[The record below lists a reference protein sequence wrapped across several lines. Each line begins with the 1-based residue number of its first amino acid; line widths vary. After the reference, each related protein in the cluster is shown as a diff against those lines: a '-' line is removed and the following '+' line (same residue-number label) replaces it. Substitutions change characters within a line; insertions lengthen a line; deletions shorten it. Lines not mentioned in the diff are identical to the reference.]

1 MSLKICNFQD
11 FLLSLPLRMG
21 LLFVCCLLATDVS
34 WAQEKGKASYYSRS
48 TTGHSTSS
56 GKKFHSDSLFCAHR
70 SHPFGTLL
78 KVTNILNGKEVI
90 VKVVDR
96 GPFIRGRIIDLSYA
110 AARNI
115 GMIAQGVG
123 SVVVTPYKPN
133 KGVPFKLDEPDEL
146 PEIDFET
153 TVQEGF
159 TPAWI
164 TESHPNTHVV
174 ILGDSNS
181 WIGGDDCTKPQGWNK
196 WFVDFFKPAS
206 CRSYARSGATWTN
219 TPNTRRNIQENI
231 KTLGDDNV
239 IYNQVVRLDDA
250 VGRGR
255 QPSPQLIIIMAGTN
269 DAWFLD
275 KRPHALEKTA
285 RQVFSDSEPAVS
297 KQPSAVL
304 TLAESIRYNCE
315 LLHRCFPQAKIV
327 LIAPLQSVQAARHL
341 NAVNQIIEDCAR
353 EMNLDVIRL
362 DRLSGISSKSE
373 SRTKRYTTDGTHT
386 SVEGAKRC
394 GRYIVSAIGEL
405 LKAK

>member
-1 MSLKICNFQD
+1 MRSTICNLPV
-11 FLLSLPLRMG
+11 FLHSLLLRVG
-21 LLFVCCLLATDVS
+21 LLLFCCLLTTDSV

-56 GKKFHSDSLFCAHR
+56 GKRFHSDSLFCAHR

-78 KVTNILNGKEVI
+78 KVTNISNGQEVI

-110 AARNI
+110 AARKI
-115 GMIAQGVG
+115 GMISQGVG

-133 KGVPFKLDEPDEL
+133 KGVPYKIDEPDEL

-153 TVQEGF
+153 TIQEGF

-164 TESHPNTHVV
+164 TESHPHTHVA

-196 WFVDFFKPAS
+196 WFVDYFKPAS

-219 TPNTRRNIQENI
+219 TPNTRCNIQENI

-269 DAWFLD
+269 DSWFLD

-285 RQVFSDSEPAVS
+285 RQVFASKEPTGSQHPSEM
-297 KQPSAVL
+297 L

-315 LLHRCFPQAKIV
+315 LLHRCFPHAKIV
-327 LIAPLQSVQAARHL
+327 LVAPLQSVQAARHL
-341 NAVNQIIEDCAR
+341 SAVNQIIEDCAR
-353 EMNLDVIRL
+353 EMHLGVIRL
-362 DRLSGISSKSE
+362 DRLSGISSKTE
-373 SRTKRYTTDGTHT
+373 SRTKRYTIDGTHT

-394 GRYIVSAIGEL
+394 ARCIVSAIGEF
-405 LKAK
+405 LKTK